1 MTNPCKSPQVRAFLC
16 SAYLNVCLASSTSQC
31 RLWESLQTFFVFSLL
46 WLHWFLAI
54 IFEVPTTVLP
64 QILWTWHNLTWGTLF
79 LVEFMVYSLKFLK
92 AFKVSSSWGL
102 LWPILKIIINS
113 FPFLTYIFISLHSTW
128 QLLLFLIYACFLWKV
143 RVFSF

>member
-1 MTNPCKSPQVRAFLC
+1 MQITPSKGISMFCLFECLLCFLYLTVQVVRKP
-16 SAYLNVCLASSTSQC
+16 SN
-31 RLWESLQTFFVFSLL
+31 FFVFSLL

-54 IFEVPTTVLP
+54 IFEVPTTVSP
-64 QILWTWHNLTWGTLF
+64 QILWTWHNLTWRTLF
-79 LVEFMVYSLKFLK
+79 LVEFMVYSLKFFK

>member
-16 SAYLNVCLASSTSQC
+16 STYLNVCFASSTSQC

-64 QILWTWHNLTWGTLF
+64 QIIWTWHNLTWRTLF
-79 LVEFMVYSLKFLK
+79 LVEFMVYSLKFFK

-128 QLLLFLIYACFLWKV
+128 QLLLCFNLCLFLME
-143 RVFSF
+143 S